1 MTTPI
6 DLDAFREFEVG
17 GWEKVGGAYDRFVGS
32 ITARVI
38 DPLLEAARVAPT
50 ARVLDVATGPGYV
63 AARAGERGA
72 SVIGVDISA
81 PMVALAS
88 RNHPGIEFRQ
98 ADAEKLP
105 FEGGSFDAVVSNFI
119 LGHLAYPE
127 RAVLE
132 LARVLKPQG
141 FLALSWWDVPERARI
156 LGLFVD
162 AVREAGASPPPDLP
176 PGPPMFRFSAD
187 AELSKLLGTA
197 GLRDIEVRVVSFSH
211 RVSGSDE
218 LWDGLLPGT
227 VRTQALIFRQTAEMQ
242 RRIRGAL
249 DRLLRQY
256 AVGDGFE
263 VPVSVKIAAGRKPR

>member
-17 GWEKVGGAYDRFVGS
+17 GWEKVGGAYHRFVGS

-38 DPLLEAARVAPT
+38 DPLLEAARVAPK

-187 AELSKLLGTA
+187 EELSKLLGTA
-197 GLRDIEVRVVSFSH
+197 GLRDIQVRVVSFSH
-211 RVSGSDE
+211 RVSGSAE

-263 VPVSVKIAAGRKPR
+263 VPVSVKIGAGRKPR